1 VASVAQYG
9 GSALEQLEKGG
20 VALSERLAGL
30 GRFLR
35 IVGRFGGAVVGLVS
49 AAIDFYHAWDERA
62 HGNVGLA
69 ALYLASGLA
78 GVALV
83 FAAVMGSILALPLLV
98 LAAVIGV
105 LINYFKGREA
115 YDWLEQCFFGVK
127 PRDERFE
134 RLEEDRK
141 AFLAVFS

>member
-1 VASVAQYG
+1 MS
-9 GSALEQLEKGG
+9 L
-20 VALSERLAGL
+20 
-30 GRFLR
+30 
-35 IVGRFGGAVVGLVS
+35 
-49 AAIDFYHAWDERA
+49 
-62 HGNVGLA
+62 
-69 ALYLASGLA
+69 LYLASTAVGIVLT
-78 GVALV
+78 VAAFV
-83 FAAVMGSILALPLLV
+83 GSILTLPLLV
-98 LAAVIGV
+98 LAAIIGV